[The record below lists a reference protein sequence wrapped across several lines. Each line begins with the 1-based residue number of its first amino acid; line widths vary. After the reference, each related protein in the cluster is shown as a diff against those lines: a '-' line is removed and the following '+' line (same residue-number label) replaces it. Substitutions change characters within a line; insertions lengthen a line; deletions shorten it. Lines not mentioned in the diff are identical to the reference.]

1 MLEDAAVK
9 VLLTQHRIAER
20 LPSHDALI
28 ICLDTD
34 WDAIGQENESNVDS
48 GVQPDNLLYLIYTSG
63 STGRPKGIGLSHNA
77 LSNLICW
84 HNATLSGGAK
94 MIQFA
99 SLSFDASFHEIFA
112 TWCSGGTLF
121 VISEALRHDMAALAR
136 HILREGIEKVILPVV
151 VLQQLAQE
159 YERLKQ
165 YPTSLREVVTTGEQ
179 MQLTTPVIKLFAEL
193 KNCTLHNH
201 YGPAESHVV
210 TAFTL
215 DEDLDTWLTYPPIGT
230 PIANTQ
236 IYLLDRYSQPV
247 PVNALGELFIGG
259 ICLARGYWN
268 RPDLTAEKFIPNPFS
283 DRPGARLYRTGD
295 LARYLPGGEI
305 EFLGRIDHQVK
316 IRGFRVELGEVET
329 LLGQHPGV
337 REAVVIAREDVM
349 GDKRLVAYVAA
360 EQSPHD
366 GPGVSELRSHLREKL
381 PDYMVPSAFVMLDEL
396 PLTPNGKVDRRALPA
411 PTGARP
417 DMEADYV
424 APRTPVE
431 RVVAGIWCELLGLER
446 VGLNDNFF
454 TLGGHSMLA
463 TRVVF
468 RLSQAL
474 LVDLSLHSLFETP
487 TVAGVV
493 QAVTKIWGSR
503 EVVEQVAETFLEVA
517 QLSEEE
523 LKTTFAPGSV
533 PSAVADG

>member
-1 MLEDAAVK
+1 
-9 VLLTQHRIAER
+9 
-20 LPSHDALI
+20 
-28 ICLDTD
+28 
-34 WDAIGQENESNVDS
+34 
-48 GVQPDNLLYLIYTSG
+48 
-63 STGRPKGIGLSHNA
+63 
-77 LSNLICW
+77 
-84 HNATLSGGAK
+84 
-94 MIQFA
+94 
-99 SLSFDASFHEIFA
+99 
-112 TWCSGGTLF
+112 
-121 VISEALRHDMAALAR
+121 
-136 HILREGIEKVILPVV
+136 V

-159 YERLKQ
+159 YERRKQ
-165 YPTSLREVVTTGEQ
+165 YPTSLREVTTTGEQ
-179 MQLTTPVIKLFAEL
+179 MQLTTPVIRLFAEL

-215 DEDLDTWLTYPPIGT
+215 DDDLDSWLTYPPIGT

-236 IYLLDRYSQPV
+236 IYLLDRHRQPV
-247 PVNALGELFIGG
+247 PVNALGELYIGG

-283 DRPGARLYRTGD
+283 DEPGARLYRTGD

-329 LLGQHPGV
+329 LLGQHPRV
-337 REAVVIAREDVM
+337 REAVVIAREDVL

-360 EQSPHD
+360 EQSPQH
-366 GPGVSELRSHLREKL
+366 GPSVSELRSHLREKL

-431 RVVAGIWCELLGLER
+431 RVVAGIWCELLGLQR
-446 VGLNDNFF
+446 VGLHDNFF

-463 TRVVF
+463 TKVVF

-487 TVAGVV
+487 TVDGVV
-493 QAVTKIWGSR
+493 HAVTKIWGSR
-503 EVVEQVAETFLEVA
+503 EVVEEVAETFLEVA
-517 QLSEEE
+517 QLSDEE
-523 LKTTFAPGSV
+523 LKTTSV
-533 PSAVADG
+533 EAIGE